1 MSAAL
6 YGDEVPADPLTG
18 PPSPAAR
25 FAEMTDRRALD
36 ELFDYARRYRTG
48 SEYQQLLTFVSRFRF
63 YAPFNAMLVHLQMD
77 GATYVA
83 PPHRWLRQFQR
94 RIRSG
99 ARPLVIL
106 QPMGPVMLVYD
117 VSDTE
122 PLPGAPALPRWVTD
136 PFTVRSGEIGPKF
149 AMTVSNARRD
159 SVSVVER
166 DAGSQSAG
174 LIRVSGRATPWR
186 YEVLLNAKHAPEAR
200 YATLAHELAH
210 LYCGHIGTPDASW
223 WPDRRGLSRAAAE
236 IEAESV
242 CYLVCRRLGLDNPSG
257 EYLAAYLGRD
267 RELPDTVSIDRI
279 MKVVGLLE
287 SMASS
292 ALKPRKQGTTPGR
305 RV

>member
-1 MSAAL
+1 MRPAMYADGDAL
-6 YGDEVPADPLTG
+6 DTVTG

-25 FAEMTDRRALD
+25 FADMNDRRALD

-48 SEYQQLLTFVSRFRF
+48 SEYQQLLTFVSSFRF

-83 PPHRWLRQFQR
+83 PPHRWLREFR
-94 RIRSG
+94 RGIRAG

-106 QPMGPVMLVYD
+106 QPMGPVLLVYD

-122 PLPGAPALPRWVTD
+122 PLPGAPTLPRHVTD
-136 PFTVRSGEIGPKF
+136 PFTVRAGKIGPKLD
-149 AMTVSNARRD
+149 MTVHNARRD

-174 LIRVSGRATPWR
+174 LIRVAAAREPSR
-186 YEVLLNAKHAPEAR
+186 YQVFLNIKHAPEAK

-210 LYCGHIGTPDASW
+210 LYCGHIGTLDPRW
-223 WPDRRGLSRAAAE
+223 WPDRRGLSTEAAE

-242 CYLVCRRLGLDNPSG
+242 CYLVCQRLGLDNPSG
-257 EYLAAYLGRD
+257 EYLSAYLGMD
-267 RELPDTVSIDRI
+267 RELPETVSVDRI
-279 MKVVGLLE
+279 MKVVGQIE
-287 SMASS
+287 SMACGP
-292 ALKPRKQGTTPGR
+292 LKPRKQGTA
-305 RV
+305 